1 MTNSPGARIKYLR
14 LLADMSQEELGKR
27 VGVQRAA
34 INKYEKGSV
43 TNIPISTIE
52 KIAQI
57 FDVSP
62 NYIVGWDNVDSNP
75 LSAEVK
81 ILQGVKK
88 FYGGDAVE
96 LIESYVQLNSIGKRR
111 VFQYVDDMHRLYGED
126 EPLAYIEL
134 YDNPEVIINKAYK
147 D

>member
-1 MTNSPGARIKYLR
+1 MMNMTNSPGAKIKYLR
-14 LLADMSQEELGKR
+14 LLNNLSQEELGKR

-52 KIAQI
+52 KLAKV

-62 NYIVGWDNVDSNP
+62 TYIVGWDGTESNA

-81 ILQGVKK
+81 VLHGVKR
-88 FYGGDAVE
+88 FYGGEVVE
-96 LIESYVQLNSIGKRR
+96 IIETYTQLNQTGKKR
-111 VFQYVDDMHRLYGED
+111 VLQHLEDMRLLYGEED
-126 EPLAYIEL
+126 I
-134 YDNPEVIINKAYK
+134 KM
-147 D
+147 